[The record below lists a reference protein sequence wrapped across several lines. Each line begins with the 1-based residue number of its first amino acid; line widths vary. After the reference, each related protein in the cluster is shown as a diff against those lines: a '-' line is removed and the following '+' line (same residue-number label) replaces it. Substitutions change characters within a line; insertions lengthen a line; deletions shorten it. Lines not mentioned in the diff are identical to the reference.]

1 VPGAATK
8 RDYYEVLGVDRAAT
22 RDQIK
27 HAYRQLALKYHPDKN
42 KDSGA
47 AAKFRELAEAY
58 AVLSD
63 DTKRKEYDTT
73 GHAGVSQ
80 RWSAED
86 LMRDFQFGDFF
97 GGRFGDL
104 SGMFGDLFGR
114 RTRPGTGAVRGVDLR
129 YDLDLTLEEAARGG
143 EREIHVTRSEKCARC
158 GGSGAKAGTKPVAC
172 PDCGGTGQKQD
183 VKTKKDMRL
192 VTLTTCMRCQG
203 RGQIVESPCA
213 LCQGSGYQF
222 VPHVLKVRIPPG
234 VDDGMMIRLSGQGEA
249 NANGGPPGDLLI
261 RPHLRRHPTF
271 ERHGDDLYMAH
282 SVSFPDAALGR
293 KLRVTGLGGEA
304 LQVAIPAGIQSGT
317 ALRLS
322 GKGMPKVGGK
332 GKGDLFVVVEVR
344 TPTDLTDRERSLL
357 QEYGS
362 YNSLDHQ
369 KICRMTRSLTRRRLE
384 EARCTCL
391 PSDEY
396 QITAECRLR

>member
-1 VPGAATK
+1 MPGADTK

-27 HAYRQLALKYHPDKN
+27 HAYRQLALQYHPDKN
-42 KDSGA
+42 RDPGA
-47 AAKFRELAEAY
+47 ATKFRELAEAY

-73 GHAGVSQ
+73 GHAGVSE
-80 RWSAED
+80 RWSADD

-114 RTRPGTGAVRGVDLR
+114 RTRPGAGAARGVDLQ
-129 YDLDLTLEEAARGG
+129 YDVELTLEEAARGG
-143 EREIHVTRSEKCARC
+143 EREIHVTRSEKCRPC
-158 GGSGAKAGTKPVAC
+158 GGSGAKAGTKPLAC

-192 VTLTTCMRCQG
+192 VTLTTCVHCQG
-203 RGQIVESPCA
+203 RGQIVESPCP

-222 VPHVLKVRIPPG
+222 IPHALKVKIPPG

-261 RPHLRRHPTF
+261 RPHVRRHPTF
-271 ERHGDDLYMAH
+271 ERHGDDLYMVQ
-282 SVSFPDAALGR
+282 SLTFPDAALGR
-293 KLRVTGLGGEA
+293 KLRVAGLGGET
-304 LQVAIPAGIQSGT
+304 LQVMIPAGTQSGT
-317 ALRLS
+317 ALRLN

-344 TPTDLTDRERSLL
+344 TPTDLSDRERALL
-357 QEYGS
+357 QELAKLQQS
-362 YNSLDHQ
+362 QPREEVPYNKKPGPH
-369 KICRMTRSLTRRRLE
+369 
-384 EARCTCL
+384 AV
-391 PSDEY
+391 
-396 QITAECRLR
+396 

>member
-1 VPGAATK
+1 VPGTETK
-8 RDYYEVLGVDRAAT
+8 RDYYEVLGVDRTAT

-42 KDSGA
+42 KDSSA

-114 RTRPGTGAVRGVDLR
+114 RTRPGAGAARGVDLR
-129 YDLDLTLEEAARGG
+129 YDLDLTLEEAACGG
-143 EREIHVTRSEKCARC
+143 EREIHVTRSEKCGPC
-158 GGSGAKAGTKPVAC
+158 GGSGAKAGTKPVPC

-213 LCQGSGYQF
+213 LCQGGGYQF
-222 VPHVLKVRIPPG
+222 VPHMLKVRIPPG
-234 VDDGMMIRLSGQGEA
+234 VDDGMMIRLPGQGEA

-261 RPHLRRHPTF
+261 RPHIRQHAIF
-271 ERHGDDLYMAH
+271 ERHGDDLYTVQ
-282 SVSFPDAALGR
+282 SVTFPDAALGK

-344 TPTDLTDRERSLL
+344 TPTELTDRERSLL
-357 QEYGS
+357 QEFAKLQQS
-362 YNSLDHQ
+362 
-369 KICRMTRSLTRRRLE
+369 RSPKDLSHDLQPDRKGV
-384 EARCTCL
+384 
-391 PSDEY
+391 
-396 QITAECRLR
+396 